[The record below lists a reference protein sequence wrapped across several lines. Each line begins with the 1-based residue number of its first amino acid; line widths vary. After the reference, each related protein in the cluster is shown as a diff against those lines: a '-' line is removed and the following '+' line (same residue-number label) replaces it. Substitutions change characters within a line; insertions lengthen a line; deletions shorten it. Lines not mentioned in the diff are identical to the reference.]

1 MKWAEFLIP
10 TTPYKDEETSKPI
23 NSFQYAGPLR
33 IPPENFQLR
42 VRKENGTH
50 DTVNSRYVESW
61 NADVPQQQTPY
72 YRSDIPGGGV
82 VVQLEK
88 RGGPKSDS
96 HPPPMLDAV
105 YYDMAPLSSR
115 TDKRDFRQSKP
126 YDTTGP
132 NLAMNPFFDRYDPT
146 RDPRNMLREVRSAV
160 YETKEVDRGI
170 KESERIRAR
179 TFNNRYMSEGET
191 SIKLTE
197 WTELLRPKIDNPEI
211 VYRNQS
217 ELWKLGSKDGVSND
231 V

>member
-1 MKWAEFLIP
+1 
-10 TTPYKDEETSKPI
+10 
-23 NSFQYAGPLR
+23 
-33 IPPENFQLR
+33 
-42 VRKENGTH
+42 
-50 DTVNSRYVESW
+50 
-61 NADVPQQQTPY
+61 
-72 YRSDIPGGGV
+72 
-82 VVQLEK
+82 
-88 RGGPKSDS
+88 
-96 HPPPMLDAV
+96 
-105 YYDMAPLSSR
+105 
-115 TDKRDFRQSKP
+115 
-126 YDTTGP
+126 
-132 NLAMNPFFDRYDPT
+132 MNPFFDRYDPT

-217 ELWKLGSKDGVSND
+217 ELWKLGSKDGVSSD